1 MTKNVAEKTQDK
13 RKSLE
18 EDEDDTF
25 LNPELLVQSLE
36 SEKKRKLMLEKNQE
50 FRRLREELL
59 GASQKAVKVI
69 TGEEAVEVELPF

>member
-1 MTKNVAEKTQDK
+1 
-13 RKSLE
+13 
-18 EDEDDTF
+18 
-25 LNPELLVQSLE
+25 
-36 SEKKRKLMLEKNQE
+36 MLEKNQE